1 MKKIIIFGGYGFV
14 GSNLYNE
21 LKKENRV
28 LRYTSLQKLSKN
40 KIKYNYL
47 NFLKIIKKNKPDII
61 FFLSG
66 TSNPNYSY
74 NNHLYD
80 LKKSNLILQSLLFVL
95 KNLKFKGKM
104 FFFSSIGVYGSSKI
118 KKVSEKDKL
127 NPESFYALSKV
138 IAEEQCKFYQTNF
151 KLNIN
156 ILRVCSIFGPGLKRQ
171 IIYKIIKEIQS
182 KKREIIFLGSKKD
195 KREFLYVDDLIQ
207 IIKKLIISKINKQIL
222 NIGSNKQYLIYN
234 IIKKIIHFS
243 KSQKEIKFLN
253 SINTPKLPILNNS
266 QLYKLINIKKKYD
279 LNYGL
284 KKTYLYYK

>member
-1 MKKIIIFGGYGFV
+1 MKKILIFGGYGFI
-14 GSNLYNE
+14 GKKLYNE
-21 LKKENRV
+21 LKKENKV
-28 LRYTSLQKLSKN
+28 FRYTSLQKLNKN
-40 KIKYNYL
+40 KIKYNYF

-74 NNHLYD
+74 KSHLYD

-95 KNLKFKGKM
+95 KNIEFTGKM
-104 FFFSSIGVYGSSKI
+104 FFFSSIGVYGSSKN
-118 KKVSEKDKL
+118 KKVSENDKL

-182 KKREIIFLGSKKD
+182 KKKEITFLGSKKD
-195 KREFLYVDDLIQ
+195 KREFLYVDDLVQ
-207 IIKKLIISKINKQIL
+207 ILKKLITSKINKQTL
-222 NIGSNKQYLIYN
+222 NIGSNKQYFIYE
-234 IIKKIIHFS
+234 IIKKIIHYS
-243 KSQKEIKFLN
+243 KIEKKVKFLN

-266 QLYKLINIKKKYD
+266 RLYKLINIKKKYD

-284 KKTYLYYK
+284 KKTYIYYK